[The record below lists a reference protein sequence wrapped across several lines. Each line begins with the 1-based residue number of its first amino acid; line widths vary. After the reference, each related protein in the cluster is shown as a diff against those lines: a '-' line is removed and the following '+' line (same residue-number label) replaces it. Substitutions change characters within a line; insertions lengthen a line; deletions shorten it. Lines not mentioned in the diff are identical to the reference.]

1 LLPRRGSSRLDQAK
15 CKFIACFETA
25 QGLQELIG
33 LVQTRRFDYCLDM
46 KLAAL
51 SLMAL
56 AMVLPVSAQYSAR
69 TLTRRIAPQTGIQ
82 PPPQRPVQPAPAPGA
97 VAPAPA
103 QPPGPYVKPNYN
115 SPPATDAEKVEAEK
129 KLLKY
134 QKMRA
139 EAGSD
144 NAQYEMGMRYLTG
157 KGVEQD
163 ETQAKAWFE
172 KAAKQGN
179 TLATKKLEEINKGSV
194 EISSAKPL
202 TPGITAV
209 PQK

>member
-1 LLPRRGSSRLDQAK
+1 
-15 CKFIACFETA
+15 
-25 QGLQELIG
+25 
-33 LVQTRRFDYCLDM
+33 M
-46 KLAAL
+46 KLAAFA
-51 SLMAL
+51 LMAL
-56 AMVLPVSAQYSAR
+56 ALVLPVSAQYSAR

-82 PPPQRPVQPAPAPGA
+82 PPPRPGQPAPAPGA
-97 VAPAPA
+97 PAPATAPA

-115 SPPATDAEKVEAEK
+115 SPPATDAEKAEAEK
-129 KLLKY
+129 KLLNY

-179 TLATKKLEEINKGSV
+179 TLATKKLEEINKGSGDAT
-194 EISSAKPL
+194 STKSL
-202 TPGITAV
+202 TPALTPT